1 MFPKQH
7 AAVSGTSVAVYA
19 VVQGLGL
26 TDILI
31 WTFLGAVSGV
41 LIDVDHAVLSMLVEK
56 RYRKGLKWFK
66 DPLGAVTRPSEF
78 LEDMDYDKLI
88 YHRLVSHAVVLGL
101 LLYLSGFYSLVVP
114 VAVGVGLH
122 LVCDIGYDLYRGSYW
137 FQS

>member
-1 MFPKQH
+1 
-7 AAVSGTSVAVYA
+7 
-19 VVQGLGL
+19 
-26 TDILI
+26 
-31 WTFLGAVSGV
+31 
-41 LIDVDHAVLSMLVEK
+41 MLVKK
-56 RYRKGLKWFK
+56 RYRKGLRWFK
-66 DPLGAVTRPSEF
+66 DPIGAVTRPSEF

-122 LVCDIGYDLYRGSYW
+122 LVCDIGYDLYKGSYW